1 MNKPRKK
8 LRFEDRDLIWAMV
21 WRCGYDLSEFSMQ
34 TSAARE
40 AEVLLRVKQKGVLTE
55 RWLEENQQR
64 RKAARKLEQDGAII
78 EIGKVANAAAFKYQ
92 IQETRI

>member
-8 LRFEDRDLIWAMV
+8 LRYDDRDLIWAMV
-21 WRCGYDLSEFSMQ
+21 WRCGYDLSDFSMQ

-55 RWLEENQQR
+55 RWLGENNLR
-64 RKAARKLEQDGAII
+64 HKAARKLEQDGVIV
-78 EIGKVANAAAFKYQ
+78 EIGKVANVAAFKYQ